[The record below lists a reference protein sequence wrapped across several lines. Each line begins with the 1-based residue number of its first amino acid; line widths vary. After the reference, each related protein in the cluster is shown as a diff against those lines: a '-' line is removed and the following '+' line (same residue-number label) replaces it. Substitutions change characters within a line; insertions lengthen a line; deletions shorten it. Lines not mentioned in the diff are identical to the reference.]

1 MHIGWSFFDCSRK
14 RKEQKIR
21 RVLFKSRFKMLNN
34 SQREIFLEEKQLWSL
49 KDYLE
54 NGSFFQRWAAFI
66 ETIFIVRITYD

>member
-1 MHIGWSFFDCSRK
+1 
-14 RKEQKIR
+14 
-21 RVLFKSRFKMLNN
+21 MLNN